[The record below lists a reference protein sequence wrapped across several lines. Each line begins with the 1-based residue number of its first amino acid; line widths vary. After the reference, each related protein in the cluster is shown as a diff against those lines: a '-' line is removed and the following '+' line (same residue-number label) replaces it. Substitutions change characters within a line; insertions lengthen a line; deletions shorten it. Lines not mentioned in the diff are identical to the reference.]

1 MKKDISFIKKY
12 LNVFI
17 ESEAPYVSM
26 GELMDSGFPI
36 EDDTVFFHFLLLVE
50 EGYISSV
57 NLERGDLEKLGV
69 HFYNAR
75 RPVDWT
81 NTPIR
86 ITNDGMEF
94 FESINNEDVFD
105 KLKTIGTQPLSV
117 IKEVGI
123 ELIKSY
129 TKKKFGLE

>member
-1 MKKDISFIKKY
+1 MKKDIDFIKRY

-26 GELMDSGFPI
+26 TEFVNRGFPI
-36 EDDTVFFHFLLLVE
+36 EDETVFFHFLLLVE

-69 HFYNAR
+69 HFYSAR

-94 FESINNEDVFD
+94 LASINNDDVFE
-105 KLKTIGTQPLSV
+105 KLKSIGTQPLSV

-123 ELIKSY
+123 ELLKSY